1 MRGGTAVDAAI
12 AALFCNGV
20 VNSQSMGIGGGFLMT
35 VVLANGT
42 KLALVARETAPAA
55 ATEDMYAGNKTA
67 STTGNWSI
75 TSSTLFF
82 SFLVHII

>member
-1 MRGGTAVDAAI
+1 MSGGTAIDAAI

-35 VVLANGT
+35 IFLANGT

-55 ATEDMYAGNKTA
+55 ATEDMYVRNKTA
-67 STTGNWSI
+67 STLGIGSI
-75 TSSTLFF
+75 KFCVLF
-82 SFLVHII
+82 S